1 MHARLLPADDPTT
14 VRDAL
19 LALIH
24 HPRARLLGRWNW
36 KAALTS
42 SIGRGTL
49 FFCANLM
56 RGFEAAQAA
65 FLTELVLRAATSGF
79 YGTVTQTFRSV
90 EPRRDATLAAVVL
103 LPGLSHSVELIVHW
117 FRGTE
122 ALGLSIGASVVLT
135 VVSTAFNLHVM
146 RHGVLTVGA
155 GSQSLAADLGKLP
168 GLILSFF
175 GVRSRPPSVRH
186 SLDT

>member
-1 MHARLLPADDPTT
+1 MHARLLPAEDPAT

-19 LALIH
+19 LSLIC

-42 SIGRGTL
+42 SIVRGTL
-49 FFCANLM
+49 FFCVNLAH
-56 RGFEAAQAA
+56 GWDAAQAA

-90 EPRRDATLAAVVL
+90 EPRRAATVAALVL
-103 LPGLSHSVELIVHW
+103 LPVLSHSVEWVVHL

-135 VVSTAFNLHVM
+135 GVSTAFNLHVM

-155 GSQSLAADLGKLP
+155 GSQSLAADFKKLP
-168 GLILSFF
+168 DLVLSFL
-175 GVRSRPPSVRH
+175 GARSRPLTPRH
-186 SLDT
+186 ILDT